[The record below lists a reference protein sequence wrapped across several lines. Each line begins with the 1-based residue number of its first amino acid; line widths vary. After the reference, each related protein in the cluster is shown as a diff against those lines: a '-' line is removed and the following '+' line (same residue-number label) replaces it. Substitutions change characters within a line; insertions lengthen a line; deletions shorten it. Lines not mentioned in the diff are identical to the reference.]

1 MATIH
6 RQFVEHWAKVYDDNF
21 RWSEAEQVEKP
32 MREWVA
38 KQPEPKY
45 FDKEHFV
52 KLGKWKTPRQEE
64 NYKSNEESL
73 IKEAT
78 RLAYEVS
85 HERLKLHILK
95 VLKGVGVP
103 VASTFLHFLHPDEF
117 PIFDVRVRSS
127 LKKAGKWNRSVDD
140 VSDVAWLEY
149 VDIMR
154 DLSRNL
160 GVSLRELDKALWA
173 YDKWGRHLAFII
185 REV

>member
-1 MATIH
+1 MLDIN
-6 RQFVEHWAKVYDDNF
+6 REFVEHWVKIHDDKF
-21 RWSEAEQVEKP
+21 RWSVALQVE
-32 MREWVA
+32 MEIREWLA

-45 FDKEHFV
+45 FDEEHFV
-52 KLGKWKTPRQEE
+52 KLDKWKTPRQEE
-64 NYKSNEESL
+64 NYKCNDESL

-85 HERLKLHILK
+85 HERLKLHILR

-103 VASTFLHFLHPDEF
+103 VASTFLHFLHPDKF

-140 VSDVAWLEY
+140 ASDSAWLEY

-154 DLSRNL
+154 GLSQEL
-160 GVSLRELDKALWA
+160 SVSLRELDKALWA
-173 YDKWGRHLAFII
+173 YDKWGINTWSC
-185 REV
+185 